1 MTCAFRDRP
10 QDGWRAVCS
19 QLLSPYCGLAYERCG
34 NRIRITLPA
43 LITNDESP
51 ASTRISGVTRALP
64 IIAWNALLS
73 LIGLLLI
80 AVTGEIYYRVKL
92 PFVVISKPRH
102 FVKDVGYLYRPHAE
116 VRSTNLSEF
125 WTISR
130 ANSLGFLDREPLSP
144 QRTAESCHI
153 AMIGDS
159 FVAASQ
165 VPIEAKFHV
174 RLEHEARR
182 KLPNLDVTTSAF
194 GRDATGP
201 VNQLPFYEHY
211 VQHLKPDLLV
221 LAIVHNDFENS
232 SPVLYDEHY
241 PSRQFALTM
250 AHAVRSSTGEIRLV
264 PPRLRAFAE
273 LVERAELAAPGIYS
287 RVLSKS
293 FLGQVFYRHMIDRM
307 TAIHSRYSRDE
318 SGKCI
323 CCSKTSSDRKFSE
336 NHDFQMHFL
345 KNDLHGPCKDAFD
358 FLGFALD
365 RFQQMAQRDGASL
378 VVLATD
384 TLRDYP
390 RSEEAADKGYHI
402 LARKLTEARGI
413 PFIDLYDYIVRQGGR
428 TDDGRFALDRHW
440 NIQGHQW
447 AAEALLEY
455 LERNQ
460 SVCDTYSADAG
471 TP

>member
-1 MTCAFRDRP
+1 MTNP
-10 QDGWRAVCS
+10 
-19 QLLSPYCGLAYERCG
+19 P
-34 NRIRITLPA
+34 PA
-43 LITNDESP
+43 LPPS
-51 ASTRISGVTRALP
+51 RISGVARALP
-64 IIAWNALLS
+64 VLAWNALLS

-92 PFVVISKPRH
+92 PFVALSKPRH
-102 FVKDVGYLYRPHAE
+102 FVKDVGYLYKPHAE

-153 AMIGDS
+153 AVIGDS

-165 VPIEAKFHV
+165 VPIAAKFHV

-211 VQHLKPDLLV
+211 VQRLKPDLLV
-221 LAIVHNDFENS
+221 LVIVHNDFENS
-232 SPVLYDEHY
+232 STLLNYEHY

-250 AHAVRSSTGEIRLV
+250 AHAERSTTGEIRLR
-264 PPRLRAFAE
+264 PPLHRSFARQFALTMDHAERSTTEETEFAE
-273 LVERAELAAPGIYS
+273 LGIYS
-287 RVLSKS
+287 EVLSRS
-293 FLGQVFYRHMIDRM
+293 FLAKIFYRHMIDRM
-307 TAIHSRYSRDE
+307 TAMQRGYSRKE
-318 SGKCI
+318 SEKCI
-323 CCSKTSSDRKFSE
+323 CCPRNSSDKKFSE
-336 NHDFQMHFL
+336 DHDYRIHFL

-365 RFQQMAQRDGASL
+365 RFQQMARRDGASL

-390 RSEEAADKGYHI
+390 RSEDEAYQGYHI

-413 PFIDLYDYIVRQGGR
+413 PFIDLYDYVVRQGGR
-428 TDDGRFALDRHW
+428 VEDGRFALDRHW

-460 SVCDTYSADAG
+460 WVCDTDSTSAG

>member
-1 MTCAFRDRP
+1 MTNP
-10 QDGWRAVCS
+10 PPS
-19 QLLSPYCGLAYERCG
+19 
-34 NRIRITLPA
+34 LPP
-43 LITNDESP
+43 S
-51 ASTRISGVTRALP
+51 RISGVVRALP
-64 IIAWNALLS
+64 VIAWNALLS
-73 LIGLLLI
+73 LVGLLLI
-80 AVTGEIYYRVKL
+80 AATGEIYYRVKL
-92 PFVVISKPRH
+92 PFVALSKPRH
-102 FVKDVGYLYRPHAE
+102 FVEDVGYLYKPHAE

-130 ANSLGFLDREPLSP
+130 TNSLGFLDREPLSP

-153 AMIGDS
+153 AVIGDS

-201 VNQLPFYEHY
+201 VNQLPFYENY
-211 VQHLKPDLLV
+211 VQRLKPDLLV
-221 LAIVHNDFENS
+221 LVIVHNDFENS
-232 SPVLYDEHY
+232 SPFLNYEHY
-241 PSRQFALTM
+241 PFRHFALTM
-250 AHAVRSSTGEIRLV
+250 AHAVRSSTGEIQLR
-264 PPRLRAFAE
+264 PPRRRSASRGFARAMAHAVRSSAGEIRLNPLQRRSVAE
-273 LVERAELAAPGIYS
+273 FVEPAELAEPGIYS
-287 RVLSKS
+287 WILSRS
-293 FLGQVFYRHMIDRM
+293 FLGGVFYRHMIDRM
-307 TAIHSRYSRDE
+307 TAIQSIDPRDE

-323 CCSKTSSDRKFSE
+323 CCSKTSSGKKFSE
-336 NHDFQMHFL
+336 DHDFQMHFL
-345 KNDLHGPCKDAFD
+345 KNDLHGPCNDAVD
-358 FLGFALD
+358 FLGFSLD
-365 RFQQMAQRDGASL
+365 RFQQMARRDGANL

-390 RSEEAADKGYHI
+390 RSEEAAYQGYHI

-413 PFIDLYDYIVRQGGR
+413 PFIDLYDYVVRQGGR
-428 TDDGRFALDRHW
+428 VENGRFALDRHW

-460 SVCDTYSADAG
+460 AVCDTYSADAD

>member
-1 MTCAFRDRP
+1 MTNP
-10 QDGWRAVCS
+10 
-19 QLLSPYCGLAYERCG
+19 P
-34 NRIRITLPA
+34 PA
-43 LITNDESP
+43 LPPS
-51 ASTRISGVTRALP
+51 RISGVARALP
-64 IIAWNALLS
+64 VLAWNALLS

-92 PFVVISKPRH
+92 PFVALSKPRH
-102 FVKDVGYLYRPHAE
+102 FVKDVGYLYKPHAE

-153 AMIGDS
+153 AVIGDS

-182 KLPNLDVTTSAF
+182 TLPNLDVTTSAF
-194 GRDATGP
+194 GRGATGP

-211 VQHLKPDLLV
+211 VQQLKPDLLV
-221 LAIVHNDFENS
+221 LVIVHNDFWNS
-232 SPVLYDEHY
+232 SAPLSDELY
-241 PSRQFALTM
+241 PFTRSALTM
-250 AHAVRSSTGEIRLV
+250 AHAVRSTTGEIRIR
-264 PPRLRAFAE
+264 PPQRRSFAE
-273 LVERAELAAPGIYS
+273 YSFAETRETWIYS
-287 RVLSKS
+287 WILSKS
-293 FLGQVFYRHMIDRM
+293 FLARAVYRHMIDRM
-307 TAIHSRYSRDE
+307 AGMQRGYPRDE
-318 SGKCI
+318 SGRCI
-323 CCSKTSSDRKFSE
+323 CCSRISSDKQFSE
-336 NHDFQMHFL
+336 NHDFRIHFR

-365 RFQQMAQRDGASL
+365 RFQQMAQRDNASL

-384 TLRDYP
+384 TLQVNP
-390 RSEEAADKGYHI
+390 ESEETDDQGYHI

-413 PFIDLYDYIVRQGGR
+413 PFIDLYDYVVRQGR
-428 TDDGRFALDRHW
+428 RIEDGRFALDRHW
-440 NIQGHQW
+440 NLQGHQW

-460 SVCDTYSADAG
+460 AVCDTYSADAG